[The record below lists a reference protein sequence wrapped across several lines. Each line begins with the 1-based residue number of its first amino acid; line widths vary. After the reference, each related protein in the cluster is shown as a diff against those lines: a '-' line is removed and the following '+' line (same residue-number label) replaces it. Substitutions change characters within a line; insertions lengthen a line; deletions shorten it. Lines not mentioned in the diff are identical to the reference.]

1 MLGEIKHLVKSPSSI
16 RTIIIMICIISN
28 HSILLLRLSDHRGI
42 RYPSLI
48 PVLMCLFV
56 LLFALYRT
64 FYKKPTELCLS
75 NEQIILNGN
84 IINSRDIKVIMTQGY
99 FKPLIGILPY
109 RRKIVP
115 LNMAFRYSKD
125 EDKGILDLKSWAEMN
140 NVKMVNKSFQRWI

>member
-1 MLGEIKHLVKSPSSI
+1 
-16 RTIIIMICIISN
+16 
-28 HSILLLRLSDHRGI
+28 
-42 RYPSLI
+42 
-48 PVLMCLFV
+48 MCLFV